1 MNRYKL
7 VLLFL
12 FLLQL
17 AIFANGCKKDT
28 TSPPVIEPPD
38 KAFYQWADISFF
50 PEIEEYGTQFRDQD
64 GKPGNL
70 PDILFQSG
78 VNTIRLRLWHTPA
91 NAHSG
96 LAEVSAFAKNL
107 KAKGFKIFITIHYS
121 DTWAD
126 PGKQQKPAAW
136 EGIPLNLLGDSVY
149 NYTKKVV
156 QLIEPDIIEIGNEVS
171 NWFLWPE
178 GAIANQSNFVF
189 LLKKGI
195 QGARDATVE
204 SKKILIHCATF
215 DVADWFYTILKN
227 NSVAYDM
234 IGISYYPFWT
244 KITPAQA
251 VSQLNTIGSKFG
263 RDAMIVET
271 SYPFTLDWNDYTNNI
286 IGSTDQLLTGYT
298 ATPEGQK
305 LFLTDLK
312 QALQSS
318 TLGIGF
324 FYWAPEWV
332 AFKGQASTSGS
343 SWENMALFDFENKAL
358 PALSIYNK

>member
-7 VLLFL
+7 VILLIFM
-12 FLLQL
+12 LQFV
-17 AIFANGCKKDT
+17 IFALGCKKD
-28 TSPPVIEPPD
+28 SKPPPVIEPPE
-38 KAFYQWADISFF
+38 KTFYKGADISFS
-50 PEIEEYGTQFRDQD
+50 PEIEEYSTQFHDQD
-64 GKPGNL
+64 GKIGNV
-70 PDILFQSG
+70 PDILLQSG

-96 LAEVSAFAKNL
+96 LTEVSDFAKKL

-136 EGIPLNLLGDSVY
+136 EGISLNMLGDSMY

-156 QLIEPDIIEIGNEVS
+156 QLIEPDIIEIGNEIS
-171 NWFLWPE
+171 NGFLWPE

-189 LLKKGI
+189 LLNKGI
-195 QGARDATVE
+195 QGARDATTE
-204 SKKILIHCATF
+204 TKKILIHCATF

-251 VSQLNTIGSKFG
+251 VSQLNTLGSKFG

-271 SYPFTLDWNDYTNNI
+271 SYPFTLDWKDYTNNI
-286 IGSTDQLLTGYT
+286 IGLSNQLLTGYP

-318 TLGIGF
+318 TFGTGF
-324 FYWAPEWV
+324 CYWAPEWV
-332 AFKGQASTSGS
+332 AFKGLTSTSGS

-358 PALSIYNK
+358 PALSIYNE